1 VLILIALISHLE
13 KGVQSMSSVP
23 VTIHCLVYPKDKS
36 VKPYPATIVGM
47 ASLTGVQVGGGPIL
61 PPEQVPPVEPPLT
74 IWPNPPEGSVLP
86 EHPIVIPEPPPE
98 QPPAS
103 PSPPHEGWNWSAAKS
118 GWYYLYVPGQ
128 GAAGP
133 KRRP

>member
-1 VLILIALISHLE
+1 
-13 KGVQSMSSVP
+13 MSSVP
-23 VTIHCLVYPKDKS
+23 VTIHATVYPKDKS

-61 PPEQVPPVEPPLT
+61 PPGEAPPVEPPLT

-86 EHPIVIPEPPPE
+86 EHPIVLPPEPPPT
-98 QPPAS
+98 QPPAT

-118 GWYYLYVPGQ
+118 GWYYVYVPGE
-128 GAAGP
+128 GSAGP
-133 KRRP
+133 KRK